1 MSAEES
7 PAPAPEPQ
15 AAAADDDAP
24 EEEVT
29 AQWESKYKDLKEV
42 KVESG
47 EEEDDILFKMRCKLF
62 HFLKAEEKY
71 GGQMEWKEKGVGD
84 VKLLKNRKTSK
95 IRLLMRREKTL
106 KIVANHLVI
115 DDGKGTFN
123 LKEHPSS
130 DRSWTYTAQD
140 FSEGETQLTTFAI
153 RFANADNANTFKAKY
168 EECQAEQKGGDSAA
182 AEEEE
187 SDDDDL

>member
-71 GGQMEWKEKGVGD
+71 GGQMEWKEKGVGA
-84 VKLLKNRKTSK
+84 LPPPPPPPP
-95 IRLLMRREKTL
+95 
-106 KIVANHLVI
+106 
-115 DDGKGTFN
+115 
-123 LKEHPSS
+123 PSPS
-130 DRSWTYTAQD
+130 L
-140 FSEGETQLTTFAI
+140 F
-153 RFANADNANTFKAKY
+153 
-168 EECQAEQKGGDSAA
+168 CAA
-182 AEEEE
+182 
-187 SDDDDL
+187 SLPFGPPCSPS

>member
-71 GGQMEWKEKGVGD
+71 GGQMEWKEKGVGA
-84 VKLLKNRKTSK
+84 LPP
-95 IRLLMRREKTL
+95 
-106 KIVANHLVI
+106 
-115 DDGKGTFN
+115 
-123 LKEHPSS
+123 PSPS
-130 DRSWTYTAQD
+130 L
-140 FSEGETQLTTFAI
+140 F
-153 RFANADNANTFKAKY
+153 
-168 EECQAEQKGGDSAA
+168 CAA
-182 AEEEE
+182 
-187 SDDDDL
+187 SLPFGPPCSPS